1 MVARDVTLAEYR
13 ALAEFRQTLRR
24 FYTFSAEAARAGGL
38 EPQQHQL
45 LLALRGLPGGAEATI
60 GTLAEGLGI
69 RHHSAVELVDRMEAR
84 GLVRRARGARDRR
97 RVLVRLAPHGRAL
110 LLRLTLAHRAEL
122 RSIGPALV
130 RALGRLV
137 RPPAPARRSG
147 GRHAGRR

>member
-45 LLALRGLPGGAEATI
+45 LLLLRGLPGGAEATI
-60 GTLAEGLGI
+60 GALAARLGI
-69 RHHSAVELVDRMEAR
+69 RHHSAVELVDRMEAH
-84 GLVRRARGARDRR
+84 GLVRRARGASDRR
-97 RVLVRLAPHGRAL
+97 RVLVRLAPRGHGL

-122 RSIGPALV
+122 RSTGPALV
-130 RALGRLV
+130 RALGQLV
-137 RPPAPARRSG
+137 RAPAPARRAG
-147 GRHAGRR
+147 GRHAGPR